1 MIGWAR
7 AVLRLAGA
15 VLWLIAIAPVV
26 VLAALLSI
34 GSRGRLARNGARV
47 HWAWAR
53 VLGWMFGIRVR
64 TEGPRPRGAAFL
76 ASNHLTHF
84 DIPVLAARFPMQF
97 VAKAEIA
104 RWPLF
109 GWLALLAGTI
119 YVDRSARAE
128 TPAVAEKMRRYLRRG
143 ATVVLFPE
151 GTCGDG
157 LEIAPFKAA
166 LFAVPA
172 QLGLPTVPVAIRYAG
187 AGAAWTEGSMSAHMF
202 AMLRAPRIRVSV
214 RFGKPIPALADRKA
228 LAAEARRRVAGLYA
242 ELAPAAGA

>member
-1 MIGWAR
+1 MIGHAR

-15 VLWLIAIAPVV
+15 ILWLILIAPAVIGS
-26 VLAALLSI
+26 ALVSL
-34 GSRGRLARNGARV
+34 GSRGRMARNGARV
-47 HWAWAR
+47 HFVWAS
-53 VLGWMFGIRVR
+53 VLVRLFGIRVR
-64 TEGPRPRGAAFL
+64 TEGPRPPGGAFI

-84 DIPVLAARFPMQF
+84 DIPVLASRFPTQF

-128 TPAVAEKMRRYLRRG
+128 TPAVAEKMRRYLQHG

-157 LEIAPFKAA
+157 RTIAPFKPP

-172 QLGLPTVPVAIRYAG
+172 ALGRPTVPVAIRYGG
-187 AGAAWTEGSMSAHMF
+187 ADAAWTDGSLAAHM
-202 AMLRAPRIRVSV
+202 AKLLRARRIDVTV
-214 RFGKPIPALADRKA
+214 IFGEAVPALADRKA
-228 LAAEARRRVAGLYA
+228 LAAESHRRVSALF
-242 ELAPAAGA
+242 AAGGSAAS